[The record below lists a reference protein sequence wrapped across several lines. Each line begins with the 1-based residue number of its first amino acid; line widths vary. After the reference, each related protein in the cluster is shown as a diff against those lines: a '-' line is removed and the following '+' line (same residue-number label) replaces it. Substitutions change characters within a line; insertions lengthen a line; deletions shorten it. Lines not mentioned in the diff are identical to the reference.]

1 MARGIDLI
9 QVVDLAIFG
18 LVLQRSGLRLDG
30 YPTFFFD
37 VHRVEHLRLH
47 FSIAQSATA
56 LNQPICQCRFA
67 MIDVR
72 DDRKISD
79 VLHQWMLL
87 SD

>member
-1 MARGIDLI
+1 
-9 QVVDLAIFG
+9 
-18 LVLQRSGLRLDG
+18 
-30 YPTFFFD
+30 
-37 VHRVEHLRLH
+37 LH

-56 LNQPICQCRFA
+56 LNQPVGQGRFA